1 MVEKLSASGESEE
14 FSMEEMKEG
23 IAFAHERQV
32 KVYVTANILAHNT
45 DLNGVREYFQELKEI
60 GPDALIIADPGV
72 FDIAKE
78 VCPEIPRHISTQA
91 NNTNYGTYLF
101 WYRQGAERVVTEGS
115 FPWQR
120 FGRSEDRFR
129 RIWRSRLLSME
140 RCVFLIRADVF

>member
-1 MVEKLSASGESEE
+1 MVEKLSAFGRKRRIFHGGDERR
-14 FSMEEMKEG
+14 

-101 WYRQGAERVVTEGS
+101 WYRQGAERVVTARS
-115 FPWQR
+115 FP
-120 FGRSEDRFR
+120 GRDSEIR
-129 RIWRSRLLSME
+129 RQIPKDMEIRLLSME